1 MKVGDIVSTKFIHF
15 LQDGDSE
22 VVEELGIVCHVDWT
36 NQTVLVNI
44 PELDMQKWFIRIDL
58 KLEYE
63 LEL

>member
-36 NQTVLVNI
+36 NQTVGPQFKRRQVQHHIRKKFSGVNR
-44 PELDMQKWFIRIDL
+44 E
-58 KLEYE
+58 
-63 LEL
+63 